1 MKAYFQN
8 SSKLN
13 IKFSILFWQ
22 LFFGTLPFTLIVSP
36 LAFTGQRPANFNG
49 EHLIGI
55 SGALISLITHPIVV
69 FVGTIILWTILLIG
83 RIIIEFIFKNSMK

>member
-1 MKAYFQN
+1 MKVYFQN

-22 LFFGTLPFTLIVSP
+22 LLFGTLPFTLIISM
-36 LAFTGQRPANFNG
+36 LAYTGQKPADFNG

-55 SGALISLITHPIVV
+55 SGALISLIIHPIAV
-69 FVGTIILWTILLIG
+69 FVGTILLWTILFIG
-83 RIIIEFIFKNSMK
+83 RIILKVIFK

>member
-8 SSKLN
+8 SSKTS

-22 LFFGTLPFTLIVSP
+22 LFVGMLPFTLIVSIV
-36 LAFTGQRPANFNG
+36 AYTGQKTAEFNG
-49 EHLIGI
+49 ENFQGI

-69 FVGTIILWTILLIG
+69 FVGSIILWTILFIG
-83 RIIIEFIFKNSMK
+83 RNLLKLIFK

>member
-1 MKAYFQN
+1 MKVYFQN

-22 LFFGTLPFTLIVSP
+22 LFFGILPFTLIVSM
-36 LAFTGQRPANFNG
+36 LAYTGQKPANFNG

-55 SGALISLITHPIVV
+55 SGALISLIIHPIVV
-69 FVGTIILWTILLIG
+69 FAGTTLLWTILFIG
-83 RIIIEFIFKNSMK
+83 RVIIKMIFK